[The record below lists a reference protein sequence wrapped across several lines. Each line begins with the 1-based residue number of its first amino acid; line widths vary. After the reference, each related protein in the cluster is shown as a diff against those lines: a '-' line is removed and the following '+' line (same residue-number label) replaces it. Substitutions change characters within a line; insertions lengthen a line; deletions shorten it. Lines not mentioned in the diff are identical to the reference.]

1 MTLRTGSLA
10 AFAHAL
16 LLAGV
21 ATVGAQQPRPARN
34 PPPRPAPLPTPRP
47 VPTTP
52 PPTTAPPPGP
62 AALSVPDP
70 FAGLRPGP
78 RDLYQRPDGGDR
90 FQHLGRYRGGAGSYF
105 PGPYY
110 NSYYY
115 PDYYSGYYPGLYDM
129 PTADTYWRPRAEVIQ
144 QGRLVLQT
152 EPDAAQVFVDGYY
165 AGVASE
171 FGLGGRAMDISAGH
185 HRIEL
190 RAAGYE
196 TLAFSVMVEPNDTVR
211 YRGDLQPLNTK
222 PTVVVVSPAAASA
235 ASQTTPAA
243 RKNFYVIPNCYAGDK
258 PPSGALPKGC
268 DVKKLETR
276 N

>member
-1 MTLRTGSLA
+1 MRLRTGSLA

-171 FGLGGRAMDISAGH
+171 FGLGGRAMDISAGS

-222 PTVVVVSPAAASA
+222 PTVVVVSPAAAP
-235 ASQTTPAA
+235 ASQTTPAT

-258 PPSGALPKGC
+258 PPSGTLPKGC
-268 DVKKLETR
+268 DVKKLQTR
-276 N
+276 K